1 MGEETGNTMN
11 LDLNL
16 GPVDHPHDDQFLR
29 SSPPRITLEE
39 FIVWE
44 RRQRRQRW
52 RSMQREPPVPP
63 ETRNLAL
70 ELIGG
75 GSGSQAGEASFT
87 SEVLK
92 TCDDSNGYLND
103 EASRKKEENEKAN
116 SDEISVF
123 DCNICLDLAQEPVVT
138 CCGHLFC
145 WPCLYRWLN
154 LHSDAKECPV
164 CKGEVTMKTM
174 TPIYG
179 RGRSIKGGGVEGDSS
194 PKIPHR
200 PQARR
205 FESWRQTIQ
214 RTAFTFPMEEM
225 IRRLGSR
232 FDLAQV
238 QPPNPEDSRESP
250 ERRNSLLARILTS
263 RGMRREQNQNPV
275 PTSDDATV
283 DLTDPSN
290 SDAWDSGRL
299 PSLLRRIS
307 NPNRDRDRAPS
318 ISSLASAFSSAER
331 LVETYFRTN
340 PFERTQEQ
348 HPPVDDRDSVSSIA
362 AMIHSES
369 QTVDTTIEIDSTVSL
384 TASSSGGRRN
394 NDAGRVADVDSGDS
408 RPPRR
413 RRLY

>member
-1 MGEETGNTMN
+1 MGEETGNTTMN

-16 GPVDHPHDDQFLR
+16 GPVDHPHDDPFLG

-44 RRQRRQRW
+44 RRQRRQSRW
-52 RSMQREPPVPP
+52 RSMQREIPVLP
-63 ETRNLAL
+63 ETQSLAL
-70 ELIGG
+70 ELIG
-75 GSGSQAGEASFT
+75 GSGSQAGEASFNP
-87 SEVLK
+87 EVLK
-92 TCDDSNGYLND
+92 TCDDSNGYSND

-116 SDEISVF
+116 SDEISFF

-145 WPCLYRWLN
+145 WPCLYRWLH

-179 RGRSIKGGGVEGDSS
+179 RGRSARVGGDTSA
-194 PKIPHR
+194 KIPFR

-225 IRRLGSR
+225 IRRLGNR
-232 FDLAQV
+232 FDLTEV
-238 QPPNPEDSRESP
+238 QHPNPEDSHESP

-263 RGMRREQNQNPV
+263 RGMRREQNPA
-275 PTSDDATV
+275 PTTSDDAV
-283 DLTDPSN
+283 DLTDPTHPSN

-307 NPNRDRDRAPS
+307 NSSRDRAPS

-331 LVETYFRTN
+331 LVETYFRSN
-340 PFERTQEQ
+340 PFERSQEQ
-348 HPPVDDRDSVSSIA
+348 PPPVDDRDSVSSIA

-394 NDAGRVADVDSGDS
+394 DAGRVADVDSGDS